1 MLDFIR
7 PFVGKGNKKKV
18 KNKKC
23 VSFFITFAAMNVSR
37 VRKLV
42 LVWLAIINMVALQ
55 TSCKTRE
62 QKIDLLPVS
71 SVPVQEHSPEVFLV
85 MYDEKVGKEPLLK
98 AIKTYGCEVKY
109 DYSIITGMALRKPK
123 DKTLEETMALFRAVK
138 GVVSVDYDHVYR
150 LTDPIRPRLETR

>member
-1 MLDFIR
+1 
-7 PFVGKGNKKKV
+7 
-18 KNKKC
+18 
-23 VSFFITFAAMNVSR
+23 MNVSR

-42 LVWLAIINMVALQ
+42 LVWLAIINMVALL

-109 DYSIITGMALRKPK
+109 DYNIITGMALRKPK